1 MAEIVV
7 LVTASS
13 EEEASRIAGALVE
26 DGLAACANILPEIRS
41 IFRWE
46 GKIVN
51 EREALLVLKSQ
62 TDCFEELSSRI
73 KELHSYTVPEIIALP
88 ITAGSSEYLAWIR
101 EVTRTGKERMG

>member
-26 DGLAACANILPEIRS
+26 GGLAACANIVPEIRS

-51 EREALLVLKSQ
+51 ERESLLVLKSQ
-62 TDCFEELSSRI
+62 TDCFEELTSQV
-73 KELHSYTVPEIIALP
+73 KKLHSYSVPEIIALP

-101 EVTRTGKERMG
+101 EVTRTGKRTG

>member
-26 DGLAACANILPEIRS
+26 GGLAACANIVPEIRS

-46 GKIVN
+46 GKTAN
-51 EREALLVLKSQ
+51 ERETLLVLKSQ
-62 TDCFEELSSRI
+62 TDCFDELSSRI
-73 KELHSYTVPEIIALP
+73 KELHSYSVPEIIALP
-88 ITAGSSEYLAWIR
+88 IIKGSPEYLAWIR
-101 EVTRTGKERMG
+101 EMTQPAKGE